1 MFSRS
6 LYVGKYEV
14 MTPVMT
20 AKGTYLRQTVLLTRL
35 AFRTVITLP
44 IAMVLGCSPSIAS
57 ASPRISPPSPG
68 LIALEGPMTGT
79 QSATGIDMARG
90 AQLAVDQINS
100 AGGVDGVKLTL
111 LREDDAATAQ
121 GGLRAARRALAAHA
135 FAVVGPFNSS
145 VGIANLPLYKK
156 ARLPIVRLTSSVKTE
171 GFGATTQPMDSQVAP
186 VEVQEITRVLGAKR
200 PAILYD
206 TSTYTAGI
214 AAQVAAGLKKAR
226 DPAVATVRVTSSQAT
241 FGRALRKLAV
251 SRPDLLYIAAYGTQA
266 GGIALAASHM
276 RLGTC
281 FVDLAAQGS
290 DFVSGATQSVAEH
303 CVSSGVPSAQQFA
316 GASQYVSNFKAMF
329 DANPGTWGTFT
340 YDSVQ
345 ILASAIRQ
353 SGWQQRAVVTS
364 LDHTTNVQGITG
376 PITIAP
382 STGNRVQSTVVI
394 LNVDASGN
402 YVVDPAW
409 AKAVKFPLPASS

>member
-1 MFSRS
+1 
-6 LYVGKYEV
+6 
-14 MTPVMT
+14 
-20 AKGTYLRQTVLLTRL
+20 
-35 AFRTVITLP
+35 
-44 IAMVLGCSPSIAS
+44 
-57 ASPRISPPSPG
+57 
-68 LIALEGPMTGT
+68 MTGT

-111 LREDDAATAQ
+111 LREDDSATAQ
-121 GGLRAARRALAAHA
+121 GGLRAARSVLAAQA

-145 VGIANLPLYKK
+145 VGIANLPLYKR
-156 ARLPIVRLTSSVKTE
+156 AGLPIVRLTSSVKTE

-186 VEVQEITRVLGAKR
+186 VEVQEITQVLGAKR

-226 DPAVATVRVTSSQAT
+226 DPAVATVRVTSTQAT
-241 FGRALRKLAV
+241 FGRALRKLAA

-266 GGIALAASHM
+266 GRVALAASQLK
-276 RLGTC
+276 LGTC

-290 DFVSGATQSVAEH
+290 DFVSGATQPVAER

-316 GASQYVSNFKAMF
+316 GAGQYVSTFEAKF
-329 DANPGTWGTFT
+329 HANPGTWGTFT

-345 ILASAIRQ
+345 ILASAIKQ
-353 SGWQQRAVVTS
+353 SGWQQKAVVAT
-364 LDHTTNVQGITG
+364 LDHTANFQGITG

-382 STGNRVQSTVVI
+382 PTGNRVQSTVVI

-402 YVVDPAW
+402 YVIDPTW

>member
-1 MFSRS
+1 
-6 LYVGKYEV
+6 
-14 MTPVMT
+14 
-20 AKGTYLRQTVLLTRL
+20 LRQTVLLTRL
-35 AFRTVITLP
+35 AFRTVITLT
-44 IAMVLGCSPSIAS
+44 IAMVLGCSSSIAS
-57 ASPRISPPSPG
+57 ASPRTSPPHPG
-68 LIALEGPMTGT
+68 LIALEGPMIGT

-111 LREDDAATAQ
+111 LREDDSATAQ
-121 GGLRAARRALAAHA
+121 GGLRAARSALAAHA

-186 VEVQEITRVLGAKR
+186 VEVQEITQVLGAKR

-226 DPAVATVRVTSSQAT
+226 DPAVATVRVTSTQAT
-241 FGRALRKLAV
+241 FGRALRKLAA

-266 GGIALAASHM
+266 GRIALAASHM

-290 DFVSGATQSVAEH
+290 DFVTGATQSVAEH
-303 CVSSGVPSAQQFA
+303 CVSSGVPSAQQFVGA
-316 GASQYVSNFKAMF
+316 GQYVSNFEAMF
-329 DANPGTWGTFT
+329 HANPGTWGTFT

-345 ILASAIRQ
+345 ILASAIKQ
-353 SGWQQRAVVTS
+353 SGWQQKAVVTT
-364 LDHTTNVQGITG
+364 LDHTTNFQGITG
-376 PITIAP
+376 SITIAP

-402 YVVDPAW
+402 YVIDPTW